1 MTPDLKNFALKL
13 RDELKTEPT
22 MDKAIEIGNRINK
35 CTYNNRL
42 LTSEE
47 KSEIIKYLKLQIRV
61 ANDSKYIVE
70 ANDDFMELVDT
81 IMSIANGGNK

>member
-13 RDELKTEPT
+13 RNELKVEPT
-22 MDKAIEIGNRINK
+22 KVKAIEIGNRINK
-35 CTYNNRL
+35 CKYQNRL
-42 LTSEE
+42 LTSDE

-70 ANDDFMELVDT
+70 ANDDFMDLVD
-81 IMSIANGGNK
+81 IVMSIANGGNK